1 MLTTSEL
8 FDLVKAKKVA
18 TRLGRKGGHYYET
31 QQGKR
36 VYVGHADPGMS
47 QQLAHILKLT
57 PHSGTTQAPV
67 GPVEVQV
74 LGAKDQRKLALATIR
89 RQRSKESPRL
99 VPHITAPKGLLARQA
114 AKTHLQTQ
122 AEHWPAFMCRNCGT
136 SVVPAFPTKE
146 VGDRLLVQVT
156 KPGGKSET
164 LEGYDPEA
172 AAKKLCPECSKPA
185 EIVGG
190 KIELRD
196 PESKLHLT
204 REERAAVR
212 VASKAKINEER
223 ERQKKLEVARTK
235 APGKRTPEEQKLIDA
250 YLAGEAVRGR
260 IAKEKQAT
268 EQRQTYR
275 KVYQDAVLAAE
286 ENEALDVARQR
297 FNDHLISQG
306 VTPDEAKQRSDQAT
320 VQELATFAHQMV
332 RKEADRAEATRQK
345 LGKVAQGKRIQAVV
359 TLQELEAHAARRK
372 LGLRGGEG
380 LAIFREVLHP
390 ALAQQEEEAR
400 TARLRE
406 RKAALEADKS
416 KVKKGLWIRI

>member
-57 PHSGTTQAPV
+57 PHLGTTQAPV
-67 GPVEVQV
+67 GPVEVPV
-74 LGAKDQRKLALATIR
+74 LAAKDQRKLALATIR
-89 RQRSKESPRL
+89 RKRSKESPRL
-99 VPHITAPKGLLARQA
+99 VPHVASPKGLLARQA
-114 AKTHLQTQ
+114 AKTHIQIQT
-122 AEHWPAFMCRNCGT
+122 EHWPAFMCRNCGT
-136 SVVPAFPTKE
+136 SVVPQFPTKE
-146 VGDRLLVQVT
+146 VGNQLLVSIT
-156 KPGGKSET
+156 KPGGEAQT
-164 LEGYDPEA
+164 VEGYDPEA
-172 AAKKLCPECSKPA
+172 VAKRLCPECSKPA

-190 KIELRD
+190 KIVLRD

-204 REERAAVR
+204 REERATAR
-212 VASKAKINEER
+212 AASKAKINEER
-223 ERQKKLEVARTK
+223 EHQHKLEVARTK
-235 APGKRTPEEQKLIDA
+235 TPGKRTPEEQKLIDA

-268 EQRQTYR
+268 EQRNTYR
-275 KVYQDAVLAAE
+275 KVYQDAALAAE
-286 ENEALDVARQR
+286 EDEALETARQR
-297 FNDHLISQG
+297 FNAHLISQG
-306 VTPDEAKQRSDQAT
+306 TNPEEAKQRSSQAT
-320 VQELATFAHQMV
+320 VQELATFAHQMI
-332 RKEADRAEATRQK
+332 REGADRAEATRQK
-345 LGKVAQGKRIQAVV
+345 LGEVARSKRIQGVV
-359 TLQELEAHAARRK
+359 TPQELMAHEARRK

-380 LAIFREVLHP
+380 IGIFREVLHP

-406 RKAALEADKS
+406 RKAALEGEKS